1 MLVFKQRHREDAH
14 SRVEGWTLDQRAVC
28 GGTTDKPAIRR
39 GRSEAKSRANVAR
52 CGGTEAKG
60 PCFSLPECVPIYAH
74 VCTLA
79 GLTTTAKACL
89 QSVHPYGRE
98 KETDSLSPQTT
109 TCPTSKLFE
118 LPGQQSHGQRLFV
131 CRDAALSS
139 VH

>member
-1 MLVFKQRHREDAH
+1 MLTLVYRAGHWTSERF
-14 SRVEGWTLDQRAVC
+14 VEGRLTSQQSEGEGQRQ
-28 GGTTDKPAIRR
+28 
-39 GRSEAKSRANVAR
+39 SSRANVAR